1 MVDRLSVFL
10 FLIYEDTKGRT
21 QLTRFGVFDASHLV
35 FLPSIM
41 ASLTFLESLQFA
53 EGMLIQSLPELPS
66 SLRAL
71 QIFGCQESKGHDWH
85 KIAHIPYLRIEQDS
99 ASQCSYTWV
108 NSSNYFFFLRS

>member
-1 MVDRLSVFL
+1 MYEWLIDYQFFF
-10 FLIYEDTKGRT
+10 FLIYEDTIGRRT
-21 QLTRFGVFDASHLV
+21 QLTRFGVFNASHLV

-41 ASLTFLESLQFA
+41 ASFTSLESLQFA
-53 EGMLIQSLPELPS
+53 EAMLIQSLPELPS

-85 KIAHIPYLRIEQDS
+85 KIAHFPDLRIEQDS

-108 NSSNYFFFLRS
+108 KGPFDL

>member
-1 MVDRLSVFL
+1 MEQR
-10 FLIYEDTKGRT
+10 RT

-99 ASQCSYTWV
+99 ASQCKVAAASTHRQFITTKRNLDGCFSGV
-108 NSSNYFFFLRS
+108 